1 MPDRVALYLQDV
13 HTIQDSIKFVQH
25 AEMCGFDAVW
35 QAESRLARD
44 ATVPMSAYAAA
55 THRIKIGSA
64 VMNIWT
70 RNPATIAATFL
81 TLDDL
86 AADRIICGLGPWWDP
101 LAASVGVDRSKP
113 LLAMR
118 EVVTAVRAL
127 LERQRVT
134 LQGEFVRFRDVELDV
149 LHGRRQPRQIP
160 IYIGATGPKMMALS
174 GEIADGVLLN
184 YMVSPFYN
192 HAALEHLEIGARKAG
207 RRLET
212 IDRPQLIACS
222 VDRDRAR
229 ALSVARRVVTMS
241 LRQQPQLM
249 LASGVRKE
257 LLDEIIQVMPWS
269 PDNEQLT
276 AAMRLVPDDVV
287 QLVTASGTPEEVKAR
302 VRDYIASGATC
313 AVLHPLGDDVNYM
326 IDVFSDGYSNVG

>member
-1 MPDRVALYLQDV
+1 MPDRVALYLQDDR
-13 HTIQDSIKFVQH
+13 TIQDSIKIVQR
-25 AEMCGFDAVW
+25 AETCGFEAVW

-55 THRIKIGSA
+55 TSRIKIGSA

-70 RNPATIAATFL
+70 RNAATIATTFL

-86 AADRIICGLGPWWDP
+86 APDRIICGLGPWWDP

-127 LERQRVT
+127 LDHQRVT
-134 LQGEFVRFRDVELDV
+134 LQGEFVRLRDVELDV
-149 LHGRRQPRQIP
+149 THGRRQPRQVP

-192 HAALEHLEIGARKAG
+192 QAAIDHLQIGARKSG
-207 RRLET
+207 RRIES

-222 VDRDRAR
+222 VDRDRGR
-229 ALSVARRVVTMS
+229 ALSVARRVVTLF

-249 LASGVRKE
+249 LASGVRQE
-257 LLDEIIQVMPWS
+257 LLDEIIQIMPWS
-269 PDNEQLT
+269 PSDEQLT
-276 AAMRLVPDDVV
+276 AVMRLVPDDVV

-313 AVLHPLGDDVNYM
+313 PVLYPLGDDVNYM
-326 IDVFSDGYSNVG
+326 IDVFSDGYSHAG

>member
-25 AEMCGFDAVW
+25 AEMRGFDAVW

-55 THRIKIGSA
+55 TNRIKIGSA

-70 RNPATIAATFL
+70 RNAATIAATFL

-86 AADRIICGLGPWWDP
+86 APDRIICGLGPWWDP

-127 LERQRVT
+127 LEHQRVT

-149 LHGRRQPRQIP
+149 LHGRRQPRQVP

-174 GEIADGVLLN
+174 GEVADGVLLN

-192 HAALEHLEIGARKAG
+192 YAALEHLELGARKAG
-207 RRLET
+207 RRLES

-222 VDRDRAR
+222 VDHDRAR

-276 AAMRLVPDDVV
+276 AAMRLVPDEVV
-287 QLVTASGTPEEVKAR
+287 QLVTASGTPDEVKAR

-326 IDVFSDGYSNVG
+326 IDVFSDGYSSAG